1 MRTQYDPVVSL
12 LLAAAPYEEF
22 ARDNSPVLAVIVCA
36 ALGLLVVR
44 LVVRNTT
51 RMILLSIITA
61 IALFVAIEHENITQ
75 CTQTCKCTLAGVDTS
90 IPYCNSKL
98 PRS

>member
-1 MRTQYDPVVSL
+1 MGF

-44 LVVRNTT
+44 LVVRNVT
-51 RMILLSIITA
+51 RMILLAIIVA
-61 IALFVAIEHENITQ
+61 LSLFIAVEHESITE
-75 CTQTCKCTLAGVDTS
+75 CTQTCKCNLAGVDTS

-98 PRS
+98 PRT